1 MRPETTAFTGPFAK
15 IIEKYIEEKKIIGRK
30 FENYIYPLKSFDTF
44 SKAYNKDLKFITK
57 DLLISWLSSHDNDK
71 LSNLA
76 YRADKIRGFSKYMNM
91 IDGKSY
97 ILPKGI
103 YTCHEKYNAYIYSEN
118 QIHKFFKQIDKLVK
132 LQPNKQNKNYSSQI
146 IFRLLYMCGLRISEA
161 LNLKIK
167 DFNQEEKFLIIRQSK
182 KDKDRIIPVNNEL
195 NNLIINYINKFHV
208 ISEKDAYIFKGKDDK
223 PLTRFGIYKRFR
235 TILKLCGIEHSQ
247 GSPNL
252 HSFRHT
258 FSVHCLKK
266 WVLEG
271 KDLMVYLP
279 ILQTFLGHD
288 SLVETAY
295 YLKLTADVYPNI
307 IKVIEAH
314 CNNLIPEMEET
325 Q

>member
-1 MRPETTAFTGPFAK
+1 MRLETTTFTGPFAK
-15 IIEKYIEEKKIIGRK
+15 NIQKYIEEKKIIGRK

-44 SKAYNKDLKFITK
+44 SYEYNKDLKFLTK
-57 DLLISWLSSHDNDK
+57 DLLYCWLSSHDNEK
-71 LSNLA
+71 QSNLV
-76 YRADKIRGFSKYMNM
+76 YRANQIRGFSKYMNM
-91 IDGKSY
+91 LDGKSF

-103 YTCHEKYNAYIYSEN
+103 YTCHEKYDAYIYSEDE
-118 QIHKFFKQIDKLVK
+118 IHRFFFQIDELVK
-132 LQPNKQNKNYSSQI
+132 SQSNKQKKNCSSQI

-167 DFNQEEKFLIIRQSK
+167 DFNKEEKVLIIRQSK
-182 KDKDRIIPVNNEL
+182 KDKDRIIPINNEL
-195 NNLIINYINKFHV
+195 NNLIINYINRFH
-208 ISEKDAYIFKGKDDK
+208 ILSGNDSYIFTGKNDK

-235 TILKLCGIEHSQ
+235 IILKLCNIEHCK
-247 GSPNL
+247 GNPNL

-266 WVLEG
+266 WVLED

-314 CNNLIPEMEET
+314 CNELIPEMEVT